1 MGASGQVSACLELLL
16 YTSAF
21 PSGHHGLYQEFLEW
35 SVITLSKSTVTKAEA
50 QLALGSP
57 HTSPAWGNSG
67 FAQDHVTIGSVTAAH
82 ARPSVHR
89 G

>member
-1 MGASGQVSACLELLL
+1 M
-16 YTSAF
+16 
-21 PSGHHGLYQEFLEW
+21 
-35 SVITLSKSTVTKAEA
+35 ITLSKSTVTKAEA

-82 ARPSVHR
+82 ARPPVHR